1 MASLLESKYRAP
13 KLSKRHSWDLTVLTW
28 AELKQLFWC
37 KPVENT
43 GSLVRRLWANLL
55 MPNLSLGVIGWTIT
69 ATWLVWDQSVFL
81 CRLGPHNYSSHL
93 NPATFTPASL
103 SGLTL
108 ELFFLSGCESQAQKT
123 TKNHV
128 WMCVRWT
135 LVGIS
140 KEVLLIPLTVSS
152 AMIFFPLIT
161 TFPIMHARLLVYSV
175 YNVMKHRR

>member
-1 MASLLESKYRAP
+1 MKDSVALQHAAPCPNISPAPQGSNSWHCMMASLLESKYRAP

-128 WMCVRWT
+128 CV
-135 LVGIS
+135 S
-140 KEVLLIPLTVSS
+140 EEP
-152 AMIFFPLIT
+152 
-161 TFPIMHARLLVYSV
+161 
-175 YNVMKHRR
+175 